1 MACVYGKIKGLNV
14 RVFKWNQKH
23 NVKINPTVSESQ
35 GLFKLRVKNE
45 IRRVS
50 QAKDGSLAKHN
61 TFTEQ
66 QDTIKFD
73 YQTLNDKDSM
83 ECWLRL
89 AISTKKLF
97 PFLTIPKLARDISNY
112 LFSCFRFNNIINQTS
127 SNKPMILIIVHVYM
141 LGVGCTRTMPSLPTH
156 YSSSKDEGNGG
167 VIAKKRKIA
176 DVNGDSN
183 EIELFVGKTDEEEI
197 LLATLSQV
205 QAAVKVKKFY
215 RDESVDDDDDDDKCS
230 ICLERFKPD
239 IVVATTPC
247 SHVFHRDCV
256 FQWLPKTGQ
265 CPLCRSFCTTE
276 MRCSS

>member
-50 QAKDGSLAKHN
+50 QAKDGSIVKHN

-73 YQTLNDKDSM
+73 YETLNDKDSM

-89 AISTKKLF
+89 AISTTKLF
-97 PFLTIPKLARDISNY
+97 PFLTIPKLAQDISNH
-112 LFSCFRFNNIINQTS
+112 LFSCFRFNNLINQTAL
-127 SNKPMILIIVHVYM
+127 NKPMILIFVHVYM
-141 LGVGCTRTMPSLPTH
+141 LGIGGTRTMPSLPTH

-167 VIAKKRKIA
+167 VVAQKRKIA

-183 EIELFVGKTDEEEI
+183 EIEFFVGKTDEEEI

-205 QAAVKVKKFY
+205 QAAVKVKRFY
-215 RDESVDDDDDDDKCS
+215 RDELVDDDDDDKCS

-256 FQWLPKTGQ
+256 FQWLPNTGQ
-265 CPLCRSFCTTE
+265 CPLCRSLCTTE
-276 MRCSS
+276 M